1 MKNLKG
7 IILQTI
13 IAVCALLAASCSKEE
28 AKPAESYFKAEKNN
42 AAWVST
48 ADGQFDSD
56 TLRLFGF
63 NTDGEQ
69 HLYFAVKF
77 NGAGKYPLIN
87 RQASFYTTV
96 GLDVLTSGYKLDNT
110 KASSITITRFD
121 ETNRTISGIFEVYLL
136 KDDQYTNARTPLKF
150 TKGNFR
156 VKLP

>member
-7 IILQTI
+7 ILLQTI
-13 IAVCALLAASCSKEE
+13 IAVCALLTASCSKEE

-42 AAWVST
+42 TAWVST
-48 ADGQFDSD
+48 ADSQFDSD

-63 NTDGEQ
+63 NADGEQ
-69 HLYFAVKF
+69 HLHFAVKF

-87 RQASFYTTV
+87 GQAGFYTTV
-96 GLDVLTSGYKLDNT
+96 GLDVLTSGYKLDST

-121 ETNRTISGIFEVYLL
+121 ETTRIISGTFEVYLL
-136 KDDQYTNARTPLKF
+136 KDDQYTTARTPLKF
-150 TKGNFR
+150 TKGNFK